1 MTFFNILRGLSSN
14 LPNTKIDGS
23 LYFCID
29 TGDVYFDY
37 LDANNILQRTK
48 INAGDL
54 NSLQTQID
62 TRAPIISDTEPPVAG
77 NYGRYWHDS
86 ANNYILYLNT
96 GTKWELVPSTWG

>member
-14 LPNTKIDGS
+14 LPNTKTDGS

-37 LDANNILQRTK
+37 LDANNVLQRTK

-54 NSLQTQID
+54 NSL
-62 TRAPIISDTEPPVAG
+62 
-77 NYGRYWHDS
+77 
-86 ANNYILYLNT
+86 
-96 GTKWELVPSTWG
+96 